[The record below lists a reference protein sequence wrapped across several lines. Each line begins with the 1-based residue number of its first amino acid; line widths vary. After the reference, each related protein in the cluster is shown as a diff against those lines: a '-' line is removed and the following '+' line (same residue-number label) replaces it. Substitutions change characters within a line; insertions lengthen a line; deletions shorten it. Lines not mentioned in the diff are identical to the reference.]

1 MAFTSH
7 DWQTGEV
14 IDAAK
19 LNNIN
24 AALTRAA
31 SGVQAHYTSGTQ
43 SIQATTEFLIYLDA
57 LRYVTGTGFELAANG
72 ILCKLDGWVIASARL
87 YCASGF
93 DAGDQVVLAL
103 DKNSSAIE
111 TVYHRMQGAGGEHIV
126 TESVLV
132 PVAAGDVLKFKCQ
145 NVTGARGVIGSTS
158 VALANSL
165 TAHYLA

>member
-57 LRYVTGTGFELAANG
+57 LRYITGTGFELAANG
-72 ILCKLDGWVIASARL
+72 VLCKLDGWVIASARL

-93 DAGDQVVLAL
+93 TAGDQHLV
-103 DKNSSAIE
+103 
-111 TVYHRMQGAGGEHIV
+111 HRDSIPQNARRWWRAHRDEVRPGSRGG
-126 TESVLV
+126 
-132 PVAAGDVLKFKCQ
+132 
-145 NVTGARGVIGSTS
+145 R
-158 VALANSL
+158 
-165 TAHYLA
+165 